1 MSCKSGIY
9 VVNTTAG
16 TAIGV
21 GSSLPLTNIVR
32 RFGCSLDL
40 GSNEVIVKN
49 PGYYDVE
56 AVAIITATAVGSV
69 SVYLAQDGSEVPG
82 TRGTVTVQA
91 IGDEVIIP
99 INALVRV
106 LPCNTSTLELVVAD
120 NAVTTVRNNL
130 EVTKL

>member
-1 MSCKSGIY
+1 M
-9 VVNTTAG
+9 
-16 TAIGV
+16 
-21 GSSLPLTNIVR
+21 
-32 RFGCSLDL
+32 DL
-40 GSNEVIVKN
+40 GSNEVIVKS

-56 AVAIITATAVGSV
+56 AVAIVTATAVGSV

-82 TRGTVTVQA
+82 TRGTITAQA

-99 INALVRV
+99 INALIRV